1 MRFRGGLEAIGKP
14 MGGGMGEAVQAMGE
28 GLLSGIITEE
38 DLF

>member
-28 GLLSGIITEE
+28 GLLSGTITEE